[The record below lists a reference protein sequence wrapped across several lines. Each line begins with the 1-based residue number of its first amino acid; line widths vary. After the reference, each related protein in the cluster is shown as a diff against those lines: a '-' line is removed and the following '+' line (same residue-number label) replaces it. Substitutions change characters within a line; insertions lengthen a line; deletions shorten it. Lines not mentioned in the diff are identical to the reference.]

1 MSALIYTVTAVP
13 DESGG
18 RCRCL
23 GYFYSYEELLNQ
35 INKYGINGLDEGGLF
50 KYLVVEKFSSG
61 IYAYSVGAET
71 WFVANY
77 ETNSW
82 DGTDKPEKFK
92 GIVSFG
98 MG

>member
-1 MSALIYTVTAVP
+1 MNALIYTVTAVP
-13 DESGG
+13 DNG

-23 GYFYSYEELLNQ
+23 GYFHSYDEALSQ
-35 INKYGINGLDEGGLF
+35 INKYGMNGLDEGGLF

-71 WFVANY
+71 WFVANH

-92 GIVSFG
+92 GIINFG